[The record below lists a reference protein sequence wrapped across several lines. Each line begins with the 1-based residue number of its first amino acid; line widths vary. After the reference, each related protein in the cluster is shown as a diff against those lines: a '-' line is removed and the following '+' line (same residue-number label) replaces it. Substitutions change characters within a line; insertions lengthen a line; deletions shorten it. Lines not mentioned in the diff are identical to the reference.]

1 VAITVTHP
9 FVSAISD
16 DPAAA
21 AAGQVVP
28 SNWNA
33 THSLSGTLDVA
44 NGGTGVTTS
53 TGSGSVVLSTGPTF
67 SPDVV
72 ISGSS
77 AGNAL
82 RITQTG
88 SGNAFLVEDDT
99 NVDASPFVIDSNGIV
114 NIGLTGVTS
123 SNLVVASTAEII
135 RGANRSDFALKRAN
149 TSLASPSI
157 VASGDS
163 LGQLMFQGYDGASYV
178 TAGFIRGEVDGTP
191 GTNDMPGRLVFNTTA
206 DGASSP
212 TERMRIT
219 NAGNVL
225 VGRTYTGTERI
236 GIGGGTSTISSGTG
250 AAGLYNDTIVNSA
263 QTSHYD
269 AHSTYI
275 GTEAATF
282 TISNL
287 RHYRANQQPLG
298 ASSVITNQLG
308 FVVDGGLT
316 GATNNFGFYSNLASA
331 TGRWNFY
338 ANGTAANYFAGNT
351 GIGGL
356 PTTDTFRISGTA
368 SGSTFVNGQVIDQT
382 IGSGVTSSYRGL
394 LVRPIMQNAAFTLN
408 TLYHVYVNPQTKPAA
423 ATLNNQYGFMAET
436 TITDATSNYGFFG
449 NMAAATG
456 RWNFYGGGTAANHFS
471 GTLSIGTP
479 AVTYGLEVNRSLSGG
494 VERYQVLVSGEIQSS
509 VTTLATGV
517 YVLPTINNSAF
528 TLATYR
534 GFQPGSFNISG
545 AATIT
550 NYHGFFHG
558 AVTQTNITTAYGYTS
573 NLAASGSSRWNFYAG
588 GTAPNYF
595 AGDSTFNTG
604 LTVNGTTNLSALT
617 ASTALALDSSK
628 NIVSVT
634 NTGSGDNVLATSPTL
649 ITPNLGTPSAITLTN
664 ATGTASININ
674 GTVGATTPTTGA
686 FTTLSASS
694 LGLNGSSS
702 GTVTVNTAAAA
713 GTWTLTLPTSA
724 GTNGYVLSTDGA
736 GVTSWVAQS
745 GGGGG
750 VTSFSAGTTGL
761 TPNTATTGAVTLAG
775 TLAVANGGTG
785 VTTSTGTGSVV
796 LSNSPALGSIGIG
809 TSAATAIGAVIGGT
823 LSGSSSG
830 ASIQAQPTIGSGIT
844 GEYTTYKSRPITQA
858 ATFTLANMVHFYAQ
872 PQAKGAGSTITAQ
885 YGFLADS
892 GMTDA
897 TITYGFY
904 SGIASG
910 TNRFGVYMAGTA
922 VNYFGGLVRIGS
934 ASAGDQQLNVNGAVR
949 VAGATS
955 ANQTSAGT
963 MDFNTASNQLRF
975 LSWGPSGTQGSI
987 TWWTGAGAAST
998 TQRMTLNG
1006 SNNL

>member
-1 VAITVTHP
+1 MATIVTRAGKGSPLTHNEVDSNFINLNTDKVELTGTSP
-9 FVSAISD
+9 VSIS
-16 DPAAA
+16 
-21 AAGQVVP
+21 V
-28 SNWNA
+28 
-33 THSLSGTLDVA
+33 
-44 NGGTGVTTS
+44 S
-53 TGSGSVVLSTGPTF
+53 T
-67 SPDVV
+67 
-72 ISGSS
+72 

-82 RITQTG
+82 SVTQSG
-88 SGNAFLVEDDT
+88 AGNALLVEDS
-99 NVDASPFVIDSNGIV
+99 ASPDSTPFIV
-114 NIGLTGVTS
+114 TADGRVGMGVPNASYFPGNIGLYITANDGNYRVLFQRMSDDSSGPQFFFRKGRGTVEVRTGVQ
-123 SNLVVASTAEII
+123 
-135 RGANRSDFALKRAN
+135 
-149 TSLASPSI
+149 
-157 VASGDS
+157 SGDR
-163 LGQLMFQGYDGASYV
+163 LGTISYSGHVDTSNNYEAASIF
-178 TAGFIRGEVDGTP
+178 AEVDGTP
-191 GTNDMPGRLVFNTTA
+191 GINDMPGRLVFSTTA

-212 TERMRIT
+212 TERMRID
-219 NAGNVL
+219 NAGNV
-225 VGRTYTGTERI
+225 
-236 GIGGGTSTISSGTG
+236 GIGGTPTVDLLRLTGT
-250 AAGLYNDTIVNSA
+250 AAGGTTINGLTIDETVGSGVTANYRSVLSRPIL
-263 QTSHYD
+263 QN
-269 AHSTYI
+269 
-275 GTEAATF
+275 ATF
-282 TISNL
+282 TLNNLYHFYANPQTKPAAATLSNQYGFHAESTL
-287 RHYRANQQPLG
+287 TDATANY
-298 ASSVITNQLG
+298 
-308 FVVDGGLT
+308 
-316 GATNNFGFYSNLASA
+316 GFYGNIASA

-338 ANGTAANYFAGNT
+338 AA
-351 GIGGL
+351 
-356 PTTDTFRISGTA
+356 
-368 SGSTFVNGQVIDQT
+368 
-382 IGSGVTSSYRGL
+382 
-394 LVRPIMQNAAFTLN
+394 
-408 TLYHVYVNPQTKPAA
+408 
-423 ATLNNQYGFMAET
+423 
-436 TITDATSNYGFFG
+436 
-449 NMAAATG
+449 
-456 RWNFYGGGTAANHFS
+456 
-471 GTLSIGTP
+471 
-479 AVTYGLEVNRSLSGG
+479 
-494 VERYQVLVSGEIQSS
+494 
-509 VTTLATGV
+509 
-517 YVLPTINNSAF
+517 
-528 TLATYR
+528 
-534 GFQPGSFNISG
+534 
-545 AATIT
+545 
-550 NYHGFFHG
+550 
-558 AVTQTNITTAYGYTS
+558 
-573 NLAASGSSRWNFYAG
+573 

-595 AGDSTFNTG
+595 AGNTTCNTG

-686 FTTLSASS
+686 LTPLSASS

-809 TSAATAIGAVIGGT
+809 TSAGAAIGAVIGGT

-963 MDFNTASNQLRF
+963 MDFNTASGQMRF
-975 LSWGPSGTQGSI
+975 LSWGASGTQGI
-987 TWWTGAGAAST
+987 FTWWTGAGAAST

-1006 SNNL
+1006 SNNLGLATSTFGTSATNTFSVFTGTAPTTGPADTVQFYSTDLSAGNTIPSFYTEGTNVGTGTPTANRTIAVRFNGTIYYLLASTIP